1 MIIKYRRRLYLLLTL
16 NFIELVLQLIQL
28 SFSYKPFKD
37 WDWLVPVVWLL
48 LWCRMF
54 LSDYLLWNFTTF
66 LWFLFDLFMVSA
78 KMQIKDGESAAAWLE
93 RKQRT
98 RRNLSIVVIIILILG
113 MVTCTAYDVHL
124 LKSKDCIAGPCHNDD
139 DGDVDGKDS
148 KDEDGD
154 G

>member
-78 KMQIKDGESAAAWLE
+78 KMQIRDGESATAWLE
-93 RKQRT
+93 KKRRT
-98 RRNLSIVVIIILILG
+98 KKYLSIAVIIILTLG
-113 MVTCTAYDVHL
+113 MITCTAYDAHL
-124 LKSKDCIAGPCHNDD
+124 FKQDGCIPGHCHND
-139 DGDVDGKDS
+139 S
-148 KDEDGD
+148 DEDGGKD
-154 G
+154 N